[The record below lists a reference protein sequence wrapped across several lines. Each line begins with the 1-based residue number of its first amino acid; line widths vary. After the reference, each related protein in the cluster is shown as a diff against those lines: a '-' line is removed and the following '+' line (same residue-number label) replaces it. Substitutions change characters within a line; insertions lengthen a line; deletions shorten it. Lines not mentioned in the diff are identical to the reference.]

1 MTSILLL
8 TESNLLQHFQMQLFE
23 VPKTFSQFFFFFF
36 LDFRNLESI
45 FNVFKKKMTLIADV
59 FSNLGTIK
67 YVVRK
72 ISKKSTFRR
81 PFEK

>member
-1 MTSILLL
+1 
-8 TESNLLQHFQMQLFE
+8 MQLFE
-23 VPKTFSQFFFFFF
+23 VPKTFSQFFFF